1 MRNILVIRTS
11 LYQRAR
17 DSLLL
22 GMAMEHVEKRNIHRT
37 RMLQG
42 GKIVYGRSALLID
55 CMIRDRTE
63 AGARLKVSN
72 AGEVPE
78 TLRLFVTD
86 ENSITPA
93 RVVWRSEREIGVE
106 FTGDPEK
113 VRDSTDPKIRALR
126 VHA

>member
-1 MRNILVIRTS
+1 
-11 LYQRAR
+11 
-17 DSLLL
+17 
-22 GMAMEHVEKRNIHRT
+22 MEHVEKRKIHRK

-86 ENSITPA
+86 ENTITA
-93 RVVWRSEREIGVE
+93 AHVVWRSEREIGVE

-113 VRDSTDPKIRALR
+113 VHDSTDAKIRALR